1 MTDTTGYGAED
12 TADTA
17 DESGQ
22 PSPADKKFDL
32 QAKRDFMSSA
42 KSPNH
47 IKWREQADED
57 FEFVAGGSYDDSGQW
72 RKTDIDKLK
81 LQDRPII
88 TMNRLEPLIEGIV
101 GAEVNNRQEVSYQ
114 AREPGDTGVAVALL
128 EAGKWARD
136 NNVEE
141 EETDAFRSTIICGM
155 GWTAHS
161 MDYSRDMDG
170 QYQVVSTDPLSHY
183 WDPNA
188 KRPNLVDAR
197 WVGYV
202 DIIDRDTFK
211 TMFPGQKGADN
222 VFGVKSQASG
232 ADDSTRPEKYP
243 SDYDDP
249 ELQGVEG
256 ADTTPDQ
263 VQVLEYQCYTME
275 PAFRVLD
282 PATGKLSKAIDKEE
296 FEQLKQAAEA
306 GGAAMVRFGTP
317 PPDPEEG
324 QPLPVVF
331 RYLAQDR
338 RVYYRAFYSGDKR
351 LGERERNPWRNGF
364 TRLCIT
370 GRRHRKRGTW
380 YGLVRPMKDPSRFAN
395 AFLSAAIHHYNSNPK
410 GGVWYED
417 GAVDNEDDL
426 EARLAHPAPAIKLNA
441 GGLAKIQPITPAQGS
456 MALDRL
462 IQVVSDMPPLVTGVS
477 LEWLGLASRDQ
488 PVGLEQTRKLATL
501 SIVSPIFSSYREYRK
516 IAGRL
521 LFDFIKDYVP
531 QSTLQRVL
539 SADSQPYVQALKDAD
554 TLKYDVHVDDA
565 PLSPSI
571 KATVFSSMKD
581 FMQFMAQGL
590 PPAVTAEAAKAF
602 FTYSPLPAQLVAKL
616 VKAMEQA
623 QQPDPMAKIRSMLE
637 MAVQKSV
644 IDKNQAQALLAQAQ
658 AQTEIGKPQ
667 LEQDKLDMEAADQT
681 MNLMQA
687 GIQAK
692 VAMHKAEQSKGAR
705 E

>member
-1 MTDTTGYGAED
+1 MTETMGYAAED
-12 TADTA
+12 TADSP
-17 DESGQ
+17 EEPGQ
-22 PSPADKKFDL
+22 PSVADKKYDR
-32 QAKRDFMSSA
+32 QAKRDFISSA
-42 KSPNH
+42 KNPNH
-47 IKWREQADED
+47 VKWRKEAEDD

-72 RKTDIDKLK
+72 RKEDIAKLK
-81 LQDRPII
+81 EQERPII

-114 AREPGDTGVAVALL
+114 PREPDDTGVAVALL
-128 EAGKWARD
+128 EVGKWARD
-136 NNVEE
+136 NNAEE

-155 GWTAHS
+155 GWTAHT
-161 MDYSRDMDG
+161 MDYSRDLDG
-170 QYQVVSTDPLSHY
+170 EYEIVSTDPLSHY

-188 KRPNLVDAR
+188 KRPNLMDAR

-211 TMFPGQKGADN
+211 IMFPDQKGADN
-222 VFGVKSQASG
+222 VFGVKCQASG
-232 ADDSTRPEKYP
+232 GDDSTRPEKNP

-249 ELQGVEG
+249 ALQGVEG
-256 ADTTPDQ
+256 GDATPDE

-275 PAFRVLD
+275 PTFRVLD
-282 PATGKLSKAIDKEE
+282 PNTGKLSKAMDKEE
-296 FEQLKQAAEA
+296 FDKFKGAAEA
-306 GGAAMVRFGTP
+306 AGAVLVRFGAP

-324 QPLPVVF
+324 APPPVVS
-331 RYLAQDR
+331 RYLSQER

-395 AFLSAAIHHYNSNPK
+395 SFLSAAIHHYNSNPK
-410 GGVWYED
+410 GGIGYED
-417 GAVDNEDDL
+417 GAIENEEDL
-426 EARLAHPAPAIKLNA
+426 ENRLAHPSPMIKFNP
-441 GGLAKIQPITPAQGS
+441 GGLAKMQFLPPAAPS

-531 QSTLQRVL
+531 ESTLERVM
-539 SADSQPYVQALKDAD
+539 SADSRPFVKALKDAD
-554 TLKYDVHVDDA
+554 TLKFDVHVDDA

-581 FMQFMAQGL
+581 FMQFMVQGL

-602 FTYSPLPAQLVAKL
+602 FQYSPLPAQLVAKL
-616 VKAMEQA
+616 VKAMDQA
-623 QQPDPMAKIRSMLE
+623 QQPDPLVKIAKMLD
-637 MAVQKSV
+637 MAVQKSL

-667 LEQDKLDMEAADQT
+667 LEQDKLDLGAADQV
-681 MNLMQA
+681 MNLMQT

-692 VAMHKAEQSKGAR
+692 AAMHKAEQSTGSER
-705 E
+705 